1 MRGWGDVGDSEEAR
15 KLFDEMTE
23 RGCLVDVPAY
33 DSYLEA
39 LCKGG
44 KVDEAY
50 KIFREMGSNGVEPDA
65 CTYSI
70 FIRTYCEIMIHGL
83 CKKKCKL
90 DEACKYFEIMIDE
103 GIPPYSSTV
112 QMLSNQGI
120 YR

>member
-1 MRGWGDVGDSEEAR
+1 MPAIPHCPFSSCHYCYGNFHFLIFVINYIM
-15 KLFDEMTE
+15 KLIQAF
-23 RGCLVDVPAY
+23 
-33 DSYLEA
+33 
-39 LCKGG
+39 K
-44 KVDEAY
+44 
-50 KIFREMGSNGVEPDA
+50 
-65 CTYSI
+65 
-70 FIRTYCEIMIHGL
+70 IMIHGL